1 MLSTIDELSGLLT
14 FNAFLEQLDA
24 ATRAGNRL
32 VLVVL
37 DMDHLLRFN
46 EVYGHMTGDA
56 WIQRISKMFKEE
68 FAGEGSIIGRYGG
81 DEFMAVI
88 PEAEPTAV
96 YRKAEALRKR
106 VEQEKP
112 SIQHNGEEIRPGYTI
127 SLGLAVF
134 PTSAGDMNDLVDK
147 GKQALRRAKAAGGN
161 QVCFYQEAD
170 TLTGALSRSA
180 SLQALEEA
188 VTRTR
193 QANEN
198 LSVFVLDIDRFKQ
211 INDEYGHRAGDEVLK
226 RLGHILDTNF
236 KGSLDA
242 PGAGIPGRLGG
253 DEFVVILPGQ
263 RADSAFIL
271 AEEVRRL
278 IEDSELIVS
287 LGSPGRDDST
297 FSLRFNISGGIASFP
312 GDAGEAVDLM
322 RKAEE
327 ALYRSK
333 KIGRNRISLPAS
345 GQMVTKTS
353 YFTQVQLERL
363 SELAH
368 KLDKTEAFL
377 LREALDDLLF
387 KYQKGG

>member
-1 MLSTIDELSGLLT
+1 MSATIDELSGLLT
-14 FNAFLEQLDA
+14 LNAFLEQLDS
-24 ATRAGNRL
+24 ATRTGSQL
-32 VLVVL
+32 VLAVL
-37 DMDHLLRFN
+37 DLDHLLRFN
-46 EVYGHMTGDA
+46 EAYGHVTGDA
-56 WIQRISKMFKEE
+56 WIQCISQMFKEE
-68 FAGEGSIIGRYGG
+68 FAGEGCIIGRYGG
-81 DEFMAVI
+81 DEFMAVV
-88 PEAEPTAV
+88 PEIEATAV
-96 YRKAEALRKR
+96 YRKAEALRTR

-112 SIQHNGEEIRPGYTI
+112 AIQHNGAEIRPGYTI

-134 PTSAGDMNDLVDK
+134 PTCAGDMNDLVDK
-147 GKQALRRAKAAGGN
+147 GKLALRRAKVAGGN

-170 TLTGALSRSA
+170 TLTGALSRPA

-188 VTRTR
+188 VTRAR

-198 LSVFVLDIDRFKQ
+198 LSVFALDIDRFKQ

-226 RLGHILDTNF
+226 RLGHILATNF
-236 KGSLDA
+236 KGSPDV
-242 PGAGIPGRLGG
+242 PDTGIPGRLGG

-263 RADSAFIL
+263 RANSAFIL

-278 IEDSELIVS
+278 IEDSELTVS
-287 LGSPGRDDST
+287 LGSAGRDVST
-297 FSLRFNISGGIASFP
+297 FSLRFHISGGIASFP
-312 GDAGEAVDLM
+312 GDASEGVDLL

-353 YFTQVQLERL
+353 YYTQVQLEQL

-377 LREALDDLLF
+377 LREALDGLLF
-387 KYQKGG
+387 KYQM